1 MSYKVIRPFKDL
13 SDPKQHD
20 YAVGDA
26 FPREGY
32 DPTDTFTNGL
42 LTGANSA
49 GSIFIAVADE
59 ESEKQEVAEVGKVSD
74 TTEDTTEDT
83 AEATEDSTL
92 TEDAAEE
99 ENPSEAEA
107 AEEKTPAEEET
118 ETTEEEVSAEKP
130 KRKRATKKV
139 EE

>member
-13 SDPKQHD
+13 SDPKKHD
-20 YAVGDA
+20 YSVGDA

-32 DPTDTFTNGL
+32 DPTDVFTNGL

-74 TTEDTTEDT
+74 TTED
-83 AEATEDSTL
+83 
-92 TEDAAEE
+92 AAEE
-99 ENPSEAEA
+99 EAPSEAEA
-107 AEEKTPAEEET
+107 AEEENPAEEET

>member
-13 SDPKQHD
+13 SDPKKHD
-20 YAVGDA
+20 YSVGDA

-74 TTEDTTEDT
+74 TTEDT

-99 ENPSEAEA
+99 E
-107 AEEKTPAEEET
+107 TPAEEET

>member
-32 DPTDTFTNGL
+32 EPTDIFTNGL

-49 GSIFIAVADE
+49 GSIFIVVA
-59 ESEKQEVAEVGKVSD
+59 
-74 TTEDTTEDT
+74 DTTEDT
-83 AEATEDSTL
+83 AEATEDNTL

-99 ENPSEAEA
+99 ETLSEAEA
-107 AEEKTPAEEET
+107 AEEEIPAEEET

>member
-32 DPTDTFTNGL
+32 DPTDVFTNGL

-49 GSIFIAVADE
+49 GSIFIAVAE
-59 ESEKQEVAEVGKVSD
+59 ELEKQEVAEVGKVS
-74 TTEDTTEDT
+74 DTTEDT

-92 TEDAAEE
+92 TEDAVEE
-99 ENPSEAEA
+99 ETPSEAEA
-107 AEEKTPAEEET
+107 AEEENPAEEET